1 MSARGRILVA
11 EDEDA
16 DLQLMQRALA
26 KAHVDTP
33 VTYARDGDE
42 VIHYLEGI
50 SSYLPVLLLL
60 DLKMPHVD
68 GFEVLEWLR
77 HRRGSASVSVIVL
90 SASEDNRDISRAGAL
105 GANYYIVKPNDP
117 AELVRTLER
126 VQEFWRGNVTS
137 GTGSAALAPEMTSNQ
152 RIDTR
157 SGSHV
162 DSAAYG
168 VGGFAARV

>member
-42 VIHYLEGI
+42 VIHYLEGV
-50 SSYLPVLLLL
+50 SRYLPVLLLL
-60 DLKMPHVD
+60 DLKMPRVD
-68 GFEVLEWLR
+68 GFAVLEWLQ
-77 HRRGSASVSVIVL
+77 HRPGPASVSVIVV
-90 SASEDNRDISRAGAL
+90 SSSSDSRDISRAGAL
-105 GANYYIVKPNDP
+105 GAHYYIVKPNDP
-117 AELVRTLER
+117 AELVRALER

-137 GTGSAALAPEMTSNQ
+137 GTGSQAMVTEMTSNQ

-162 DSAAYG
+162 DSASYG
-168 VGGFAARV
+168 VGGLAARV